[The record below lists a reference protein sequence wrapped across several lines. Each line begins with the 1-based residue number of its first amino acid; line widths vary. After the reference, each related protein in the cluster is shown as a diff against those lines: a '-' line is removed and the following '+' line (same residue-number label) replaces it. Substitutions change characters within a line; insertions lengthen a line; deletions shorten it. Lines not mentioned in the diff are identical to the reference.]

1 MSADTLAAAL
11 RRMGEPVY
19 AIGGEIPLGSDQLI
33 ALEAADRIEAL
44 ERELLAAREDARRLD
59 WLEAEHKRE
68 IAWLEI
74 HEPTTTMPHSLFRS
88 NMPITRAAIDS
99 AMKGDAA

>member
-1 MSADTLAAAL
+1 MSDAQDIVKRLRAHGMPEGTAFHNPDSIFNLAADEIQRL
-11 RRMGEPVY
+11 R
-19 AIGGEIPLGSDQLI
+19 S
-33 ALEAADRIEAL
+33 
-44 ERELLAAREDARRLD
+44 ELLAAREDARRLD

-68 IAWLEI
+68 IAWLEV